1 MHKEFNNINENQR
14 IEIKN
19 NYFEENFL
27 QEYHYF
33 YENNEGS
40 PIKIKNLC
48 KKYLNQI
55 GHLALDQELLW
66 KLSNH
71 LRDNYNNCGFAIVQ
85 DFFES
90 IVEEDVY
97 KNNDKGLKRRVY
109 KLNEKESLEKL
120 AKAYGLAKENRQMIV
135 LKLFFYE
142 ILAEIINYLKNS
154 GIDFREFL
162 ELKIENFDERL
173 NEKLKSHMKE
183 DFSFRGKIHNI
194 FYAYYALNG
203 LQDKIQD
210 YLPLMVRES
219 YEPVK
224 DSSKEGETTL
234 VTELK
239 EYVRK
244 IIPSSR
250 DSFKEYAPRTRTGYL
265 PIQQELQDMLIENYQ
280 LHNFYEQINKE
291 LYSQEELFYELGQ
304 EEKENP
310 KEDKLLN
317 DLIIISKK
325 VEKGQ
330 ELNSQEKIAYIV
342 YKYEDFD
349 NKLSILNNHLKSKKI
364 INESLSKKE
373 IIENYEKL
381 KDLYM

>member
-14 IEIKN
+14 IEIKK

-66 KLSNH
+66 ELSNH

-173 NEKLKSHMKE
+173 NEELKFHMKE

-317 DLIIISKK
+317 DLIIINKK